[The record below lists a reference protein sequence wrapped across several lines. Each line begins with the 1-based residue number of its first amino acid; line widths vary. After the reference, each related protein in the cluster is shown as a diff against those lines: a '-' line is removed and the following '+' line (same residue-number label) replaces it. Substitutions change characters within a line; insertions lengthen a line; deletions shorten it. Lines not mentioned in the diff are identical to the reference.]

1 MKVKEVMVLLSGE
14 EATYE
19 SVVVV
24 RVQAGGGGEGGGE
37 GEESDRVQVSPSSI
51 SDTHLHNWE
60 HLALGKSH

>member
-1 MKVKEVMVLLSGE
+1 MRVKVKEVLVLLGS

-19 SVVVV
+19 SVSV
-24 RVQAGGGGEGGGE
+24 RVQAGAGGEGE